1 MKKMKPILLA
11 ILILVLLLLAIFV
24 AVYFTRIKT
33 MSTIRQI
40 TEYPEYNLYS
50 MDVEYDYDL
59 DRLIAYGIEDNQSF
73 TEAILKEALP
83 YLPVQI
89 ESPDFG
95 CSAVTMVEPS
105 GNVLMGR
112 NYDFKNNAVRS
123 SP

>member
-1 MKKMKPILLA
+1 MKPILLA

-83 YLPVQI
+83 YLPVHI

-95 CSAVTMVEPS
+95 CSAFTMVEPS

>member
-11 ILILVLLLLAIFV
+11 ILMLVLLLLAIFV

-59 DRLIAYGIEDNQSF
+59 DRLIAYGIED
-73 TEAILKEALP
+73 TRALP
-83 YLPVQI
+83 RPFSKKHCPI
-89 ESPDFG
+89 CP
-95 CSAVTMVEPS
+95 CI
-105 GNVLMGR
+105 
-112 NYDFKNNAVRS
+112 
-123 SP
+123 